1 MKNIKITSL
10 ITLSLF
16 ATINLYGV
24 EVPNI
29 GDVLK
34 EVKPPKIEK
43 EKKLLPPLQ
52 SEDEEYK
59 KVFEDGKKVF
69 IKKFLISGAKHMPNK
84 DLKTIV
90 KPFENKELSFKDIQ
104 DITNLITKKYREKGY
119 FVARAYIPVQNLQ
132 KQENILKISVVEGK
146 YSKFILENNSLVKD
160 SILQSNL
167 DDIKSTEEGTISTKS
182 LQRALLIINN
192 TPGVAVTSTQIKPG
206 KEVGTSDFIIGTSA
220 TKKYDGYVVGD
231 NYGSKYTGKHRVMA
245 GVNINSPF
253 KIGDKI
259 SLTALSSQNSD
270 LLNGSLAYN
279 FPLYKNGLRG
289 EVSFS
294 KTTYELGSTY
304 ENLDALGDSN
314 SIIAKI
320 AYPLI
325 KTSNENLD
333 TYLKTSYNK
342 MEDKINSTST
352 TLAKDTIVAVAG
364 VDYTKDSDFFNNY
377 LQSNINF
384 YLTAGKLSFDNQE
397 DKQNDE
403 NGANTNGNFSKINLE
418 VKESLTINKYFKWEN
433 SLQLQYALDNK
444 NLDGSQDLSIG
455 GINGV
460 KLYPQGEQ
468 SAENGYI
475 FNTELF
481 YNLPSFKGLNS
492 KLSIFY
498 DIARVTMSE
507 KISDEPNKTY
517 QDIGLGYYAG
527 FKEFFLNAHLAYK
540 IGNSDVKSEEN
551 YDSKFM
557 FQAGWVF

>member
-1 MKNIKITSL
+1 MKNIKI
-10 ITLSLF
+10 INPIILSLF
-16 ATINLYGV
+16 TCINLYGV
-24 EVPNI
+24 DIPTI

-43 EKKLLPPLQ
+43 EKKVLPSLQ

-59 KVFEDGKKVF
+59 KVFEDGNKVYV
-69 IKKFLISGAKHMPNK
+69 KRFLIHNAKHMSNK

-90 KPFENKELSFKDIQ
+90 EPFENKELSFKDIQ
-104 DITNLITKKYREKGY
+104 DITNLITKKYRQKGY

-132 KQENILKISVVEGK
+132 KQENILKISIIEGK
-146 YSKFILENNSLVKD
+146 YSKFKLENNSLVKD
-160 SILQSNL
+160 SILQGNL
-167 DDIKSTEEGTISTKS
+167 DDVKNIEKGTISTKS
-182 LQRALLIINN
+182 LQRALLIIND
-192 TPGVAVTSTQIKPG
+192 TPGVTISSTQIKPG

-220 TKKYDGYVVGD
+220 SKKYDGYIITD

-245 GVNINSPF
+245 GININSPF

-279 FPLYKNGLRG
+279 FPLHKNGLRG

-304 ENLDALGDSN
+304 KELDALGSSN
-314 SIIAKI
+314 SIITKLS
-320 AYPLI
+320 YPLVR
-325 KTSNENLD
+325 SNNQNLE
-333 TYLKTSYNK
+333 TYFKTSYNN

-352 TLAKDTIVAVAG
+352 TLGKDTIVALIG
-364 VDYTKDSDFFNNY
+364 LDYTKDSIVFNKY

-384 YLTAGKLSFDNQE
+384 YLTGGRLSFDTQE
-397 DKQNDE
+397 DTQNDE
-403 NGANTNGNFSKINLE
+403 NGANTNGNFSKVNLE
-418 VKESLTINKYFKWEN
+418 VNQNLNINKYFTWKN
-433 SLQLQYALDNK
+433 SLQLQYALGNK

-481 YNLPSFKGLNS
+481 YNLPNFKGLNS
-492 KLSIFY
+492 KISIFY
-498 DIARVTMSE
+498 DIAKVKMSK
-507 KISDEPNKTY
+507 KISNEPSKTY
-517 QDIGLGYYAG
+517 QDIGLGYYAY
-527 FKEFFLNAHLAYK
+527 FKDFFINAHLAYK
-540 IGNSDVKSEEN
+540 LGNSNIESEESYN
-551 YDSKFM
+551 SKFM